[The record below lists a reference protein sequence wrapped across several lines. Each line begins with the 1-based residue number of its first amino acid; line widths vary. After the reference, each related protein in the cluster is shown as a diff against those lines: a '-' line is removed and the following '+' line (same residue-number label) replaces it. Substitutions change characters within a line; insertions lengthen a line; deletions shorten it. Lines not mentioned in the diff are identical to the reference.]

1 MGKRSAIDRAI
12 DGVEDASMMLSK
24 SRALAIRVL
33 KAAKKD
39 KARLDWLENGKHD
52 AIAWHQGN
60 GIKDVW
66 SIGETC
72 DNCYPTIRQAIDKAM
87 RSEK

>member
-39 KARLDWLENGKHD
+39 KARLDWLLNHNRICLD
-52 AIAWHQGN
+52 D
-60 GIKDVW
+60 GIHLK
-66 SIGETC
+66 ET
-72 DNCYPTIRQAIDKAM
+72 RQAIDKAM